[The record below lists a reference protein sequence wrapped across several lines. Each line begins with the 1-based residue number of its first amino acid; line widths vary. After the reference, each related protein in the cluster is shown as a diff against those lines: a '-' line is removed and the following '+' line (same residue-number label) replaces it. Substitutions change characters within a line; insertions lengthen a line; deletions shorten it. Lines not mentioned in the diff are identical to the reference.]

1 MYLVKK
7 GFPSADLQRLFSCL
21 VLFLSICIP
30 AAEQNAPNAG
40 IDLSLQQLLN
50 MQVTTA
56 SKSEEKLSDA
66 PGVISVVTKDE
77 LKRFGGNTLRDALE
91 RVPGLSF
98 ATAFFQ
104 DRSLISVR
112 GDQFKVTSGHVL
124 LLLNGRPV
132 RESMEGGITSEMFE
146 SFPIGIIER
155 IEVVRGPGSVL
166 YGSNAFSGVINIIT
180 EDVEKLGGSVSGLG
194 GIKGEWGTNGDFRLK
209 AGDLKVLVAARMADQ
224 SWDARYTQS
233 VPNTV
238 TPWKTISLTIPDG
251 QLGSYAS
258 IDYKGLKIQSSYNRW
273 RSQCFLR
280 GNLTQTAWTKFFND
294 VGYKLDVI
302 KNWNMS
308 FNVTYTNS
316 TLATD
321 TGYPCVDRNSY
332 DLVSEWTNNIQLSD
346 KSKVVVGGLF
356 NQIRGH
362 EDFTG
367 TSSIAPYVARDGYV
381 NAYAGYAQIDYWLFH
396 SLKLIGGLQANKAGK
411 LDPDVVP
418 RAGAIWYPFEQ
429 ISVKAL
435 YGEAYRAPSIN
446 ELGVNHPGL
455 KGNPDLK
462 PEKTGTIDI
471 GVNYN
476 TDNFQAGLNY
486 FRSKQ
491 KNIIASAGLAPKIY
505 QNLKE
510 ITYQGA
516 EFEGKYYLST
526 AFYLTGSMLY
536 QTNEDSSR
544 KKNFVPT
551 SNYYKKIGMSYMNN
565 NGITLS
571 VFDIYNNGLDT
582 AFSGTTNPGP
592 EPLDLLNVNCEFNIT
607 KYFKLR
613 TSPGFVLNF
622 YVENLM
628 NTKYWMP
635 EWGGLAHQTLP
646 ASPGRRIYL
655 SAKVAL

>member
-1 MYLVKK
+1 V
-7 GFPSADLQRLFSCL
+7 
-21 VLFLSICIP
+21 
-30 AAEQNAPNAG
+30 
-40 IDLSLQQLLN
+40 
-50 MQVTTA
+50 
-56 SKSEEKLSDA
+56 
-66 PGVISVVTKDE
+66 
-77 LKRFGGNTLRDALE
+77 LE
-91 RVPGLSF
+91 RVPSLSF

-166 YGSNAFSGVINIIT
+166 YGSNAFSGIINIIT
-180 EDVEKLGGSVSGLG
+180 EDVEKIGGSVSGLG
-194 GIKGEWGTNGDFRLK
+194 GIKGEWGANGDFRLK
-209 AGDLKVLVAARMADQ
+209 SGDLKVLVASRMADQ
-224 SWDARYTQS
+224 SWDTRYTQS
-233 VPNTV
+233 VPNT
-238 TPWKTISLTIPDG
+238 TIPMKTLNLTIPDE
-251 QLGSYAS
+251 QLGSYAN
-258 IDYKGLKIQSSYNRW
+258 IDYKGLKIQSSYDRW

-280 GNLTQTAWTKFFND
+280 SNLTQTVWTNFFND
-294 VGYKLDVI
+294 VGYSLDVV
-302 KNWNMS
+302 KNWNMG

-316 TLATD
+316 TLVTD
-321 TGYPCVDRNSY
+321 TGYPYVDRNSY
-332 DLVSEWTNNIQLSD
+332 DLVTEWTNNIQLSN
-346 KSKVVVGGLF
+346 KSKLVVGGLF
-356 NQIRGH
+356 NQIKGH

-367 TSSIAPYVARDGYV
+367 TSLIAPKVASDGYV
-381 NAYAGYAQIDYWLFH
+381 NAYAGYAQIDYWLLQ
-396 SLKLIGGLQANKAGK
+396 SLKLIGSLQANKVGK
-411 LDPDVVP
+411 LHPDIVP
-418 RAGAIWYPFEQ
+418 RVGAIWYPFAKV
-429 ISVKAL
+429 SFKAL

-446 ELGVNHPGL
+446 ELRVDHPGL
-455 KGNPDLK
+455 IGNPDLK
-462 PEKTGTIDI
+462 PEKVGTIDI

-476 TDNFQAGLNY
+476 ADNFQAGLNY

-491 KNIIASAGLAPKIY
+491 DDIIASVGLEPKVF
-505 QNLKE
+505 QNLEE

-536 QTNEDSSR
+536 QTNEDQSLT
-544 KKNFVPT
+544 KNIVPT
-551 SNYYKKIGMSYMNN
+551 SNYYKKIGMSYMDNS
-565 NGITLS
+565 GITLS
-571 VFDIYNNGLDT
+571 VFDIFNNGLDT

-592 EPLDLLNVNCEFNIT
+592 QPLDLLNVNCEFNIT

-613 TSPGFVLNF
+613 ASPEFALNF
-622 YVENLM
+622 YIENLM

-635 EWGGLAHQTLP
+635 EWGGLAHQTIP

>member
-1 MYLVKK
+1 MA
-7 GFPSADLQRLFSCL
+7 SLFSCI
-21 VLFLSICIP
+21 VLFLSSGIH
-30 AAEQNAPNAG
+30 AGEQNTPNPG
-40 IDLSLQQLLN
+40 MDISLQELLN

-66 PGVISVVTKDE
+66 PGVITVVTKDE
-77 LKRFGGNTLRDALE
+77 LKRFGGNTLKDVLE
-91 RVPGLSF
+91 RVPSLSF

-180 EDVEKLGGSVSGLG
+180 EDVEKLGASVSGLAG
-194 GIKGEWGTNGDFRLK
+194 NKGEWGTNGDFRLK
-209 AGDLKVLVAARMADQ
+209 AGDFKVLIAGKIADQ

-238 TPWKTISLTIPDG
+238 APWKTISLRIPDE

-258 IDYKGLKIQSSYNRW
+258 IDYKGLKIQSSYDRW

-280 GNLTQTAWTKFFND
+280 SNLTQTAWTKFFND
-294 VGYKLDVI
+294 VGYSLNVI
-302 KNWNMS
+302 KNWSMS

-316 TLATD
+316 TLVTD

-332 DLVSEWTNNIQLSD
+332 DLVSEWTNFIQLSE
-346 KSKVVVGGLF
+346 KSKLVVGGLF
-356 NQIRGH
+356 NQIKGH

-367 TSSIAPYVARDGYV
+367 TSLIAPYVARDGYV
-381 NAYAGYAQIDYWLFH
+381 NAYAGYAQIDYWVLQ
-396 SLKLIGGLQANKAGK
+396 SLKLIGGVQTNKVGK

-418 RAGAIWYPFEQ
+418 RAGAIWYPLEK
-429 ISVKAL
+429 ISLKAL
-435 YGEAYRAPSIN
+435 YGEAYRAPSVN

-462 PEKTGTIDI
+462 PEKVGTIDI

-476 TDNFQAGLNY
+476 ADNFQTGLNY

-491 KNIIASAGLAPKIY
+491 NDIIASTGLAPKVY

-510 ITYQGA
+510 VTYQGA
-516 EFEGKYYLST
+516 EFEGKYYLNT
-526 AFYLTGSMLY
+526 AFYVTGSMLY
-536 QTNEDSSR
+536 QVNEDQTG
-544 KKNFVPT
+544 KKNIVPT
-551 SNYYKKIGMSYMNN
+551 SNYYKKIGLSYMD

-571 VFDIYNNGLDT
+571 VFDIFNNGLDT

-592 EPLDLLNVNCEFNIT
+592 QPLDLLNVNCEFNIT
-607 KYFKLR
+607 KYFKLHV
-613 TSPGFVLNF
+613 SPEFALNF
-622 YVENLM
+622 YLENVM

-635 EWGGLAHQTLP
+635 EWGGIAHQTLP

>member
-1 MYLVKK
+1 MKELSSTGMS
-7 GFPSADLQRLFSCL
+7 GFFSFIIL
-21 VLFLSICIP
+21 LLLSGIYGT
-30 AAEQNAPNAG
+30 EQNGQNDG
-40 IDLSLQQLLN
+40 IDISLQELLN
-50 MQVTTA
+50 AQVTTA
-56 SKSEEKLSDA
+56 SKSAEKLSDA
-66 PGVISVVTKDE
+66 PGVITVVSKDE
-77 LKRFGGNTLRDALE
+77 LNRFGGNTLRDVLE
-91 RVPGLSF
+91 RVPSLSF

-166 YGSNAFSGVINIIT
+166 YGSNAFSGIINIIT
-180 EDVEKLGGSVSGLG
+180 EDAGKIGGSVSGLG

-209 AGDLKVLVAARMADQ
+209 SGDLKVLIAGRMADQ
-224 SWDARYTQS
+224 SWDTRYTQS
-233 VPNTV
+233 VPNT
-238 TPWKTISLTIPDG
+238 TIPMKTLNLTIPDE
-251 QLGSYAS
+251 QLGSYAN
-258 IDYKGLKIQSSYNRW
+258 IDYKGLKIQSSYDRW

-280 GNLTQTAWTKFFND
+280 SNLTQTVWTKFFND
-294 VGYKLDVI
+294 VGYSLDVV

-308 FNVTYTNS
+308 FNVTYTKS
-316 TLATD
+316 TLVTD

-346 KSKVVVGGLF
+346 KSKLVVGGLF

-367 TSSIAPYVARDGYV
+367 TSLIAPYVASDGYV
-381 NAYAGYAQIDYWLFH
+381 NAYAGYAQIDYWLLQ

-411 LDPDVVP
+411 LDLDLVP
-418 RAGAIWYPFEQ
+418 RVGAIWYPFAKV
-429 ISVKAL
+429 SFKTL

-446 ELGVNHPGL
+446 ELGVDHPGL
-455 KGNPDLK
+455 IGNPDLK
-462 PEKTGTIDI
+462 PEKVGTIDI

-476 TDNFQAGLNY
+476 ADNLQAGLNY

-491 KNIIASAGLAPKIY
+491 NDIIASAGVNPKVF
-505 QNLKE
+505 QNLSE
-510 ITYQGA
+510 VTYQGA

-536 QTNEDSSR
+536 QTNEDQSHT
-544 KKNFVPT
+544 KNIVPT
-551 SNYYKKIGMSYMNN
+551 SNYYKKIGMSYMDNS
-565 NGITLS
+565 GITLS
-571 VFDIYNNGLDT
+571 VFDIFNNGLDT

-592 EPLDLLNVNCEFNIT
+592 QPLDLLNVNCEFNIT
-607 KYFKLR
+607 KYFKLHA
-613 TSPGFVLNF
+613 SPEFALNF
-622 YVENLM
+622 YMENLM

-635 EWGGLAHQTLP
+635 EWGGIAHQTIP